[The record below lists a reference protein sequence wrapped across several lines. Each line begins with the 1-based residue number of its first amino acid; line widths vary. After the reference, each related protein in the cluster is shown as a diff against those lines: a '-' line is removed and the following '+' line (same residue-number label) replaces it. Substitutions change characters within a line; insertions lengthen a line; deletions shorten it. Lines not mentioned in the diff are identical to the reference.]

1 MSDIIKKTTKDI
13 KYLDRDFDSLK
24 KGLIEFTKNYY
35 PNTYNDFN
43 ESSPGS
49 LFLDLAA
56 YVGDSLSYY
65 VDSQFKENLLIHATE
80 KRNVMAIA
88 AALGYKPKMSIP
100 SQVTLDVFQLVPATG
115 TGVNVRPDYNYALK
129 LEAGMEAFSSVNN
142 VTFITQTVVDFS
154 VDDFTSPRE
163 VSVYSLDGAT
173 PIYYLLKKQVKA
185 ISARQKT
192 VDFPITEVER
202 FKKLLLQDDL
212 EPIVGIQSIVDSDG
226 NTWYEV
232 PYLAQ
237 DTIFEQLT
245 NTAYND
251 PDAAVYSAEVPNLLK
266 LKRVPRRFITR
277 VAESGLEIQ
286 FGSGASSNADE
297 EILATPENI
306 GLSLP
311 TGKEDT
317 DASIDPSNPLITT
330 AYGIAPSNTTLTVTY
345 LVGGGVTSNVPS
357 NTITTINSVTTNQNN
372 LPPTTINL
380 NNAVV
385 QSLAINN
392 ATAAQGGRSAET
404 IEEIRQNALAQFTS
418 QQRAVTRED
427 YIVRAYAMPNTYGS
441 VAKVFITPDE
451 QNNIGTAEVRDTV
464 ANPLAL
470 NMYTLGYDNNKNLTT
485 VNRAVKENLKV
496 YLSQYRMLTD
506 SINIRDAYIINIG
519 VDFDIIPIPNVN
531 ANEVLV
537 RAIQSLKNY
546 FNVDKWQINQ
556 PIVYSDMFT
565 ALLQT
570 KGVQTV
576 TSIKIKNLND
586 SDLGYSDVMYDIA
599 SATRNGIVYPSLD
612 PAIFEVKFLDNDIR
626 GKIASF

>member
-115 TGVNVRPDYNYALK
+115 TGASVKPDYNYALK
-129 LEAGMEAFSSVNN
+129 LEAGMEVFSSVNN

-173 PIYYLLKKQVKA
+173 PVYYLLKKQVKA

-277 VAESGLEIQ
+277 VTESGLEIQ
-286 FGSGASSNADE
+286 FGSGESINADE

-470 NMYTLGYDNNKNLTT
+470 NMYTLGYNNNKNLTT